1 MSAST
6 PAWVRSP
13 CARKITRSCCRWW
26 SPPSRRTPS
35 TRWMAPTWASSRSA
49 SSRGRTPRAPCSRAA
64 RWSARPPS
72 EPRLS
77 GDTPERSAT
86 GGRRS
91 GMTRTPCRGAGS
103 VEFLVVSVLNG
114 VVHGLLLFM
123 VSAGLTLIFGMMGVL
138 NFAHAW
144 FYMLGAYVGFTLTRH
159 GGFWVGLVL
168 APVVAGLTGVLV
180 ERYMLRRVHKYG
192 HAHELLLTFG
202 LAFIIEE
209 VIKLFYGD
217 ALVSYQMPDYMRF
230 AAFTIFD
237 TNYPFYRLFMGA
249 VALAMFAVLYLLLTR
264 TRVGIV
270 VRAAT
275 YRPSTV
281 EALGH
286 NLPLVFMGVFAGGSA
301 LAGLAGAVAGAFY
314 PTGPSMAV
322 DFGTLVFVVVVIG
335 GLGSVVGALIASL
348 MIGLFISFSVGLN
361 VSIADLFG
369 LFGLGPWA
377 QELGGLFTLQL
388 STVANSMPFLLMLL
402 VLLIRPA
409 GLMGDRQ

>member
-1 MSAST
+1 MEY
-6 PAWVRSP
+6 
-13 CARKITRSCCRWW
+13 I
-26 SPPSRRTPS
+26 
-35 TRWMAPTWASSRSA
+35 
-49 SSRGRTPRAPCSRAA
+49 
-64 RWSARPPS
+64 
-72 EPRLS
+72 
-77 GDTPERSAT
+77 
-86 GGRRS
+86 
-91 GMTRTPCRGAGS
+91 
-103 VEFLVVSVLNG
+103 VVSVLNG

-144 FYMLGAYVGFTLTRH
+144 FYMLGAYVGFTLTRL
-159 GGFWVGLVL
+159 GGFWIGLIL
-168 APVVAGLTGVLV
+168 APVIAGLFGVFV
-180 ERYMLRRVHKYG
+180 ERFMLRRVHKYG

-217 ALVSYQMPDYMRF
+217 TLVSYQMPDYMRF
-230 AAFTIFD
+230 AAFTVFE

-249 VALAMFAVLYLLLTR
+249 VALLMFVLLYLLLTR
-264 TRVGIV
+264 TRVGII

-275 YRPSTV
+275 YRPTTV

-314 PTGPSMAV
+314 PPGPNMAV
-322 DFGTLVFVVVVIG
+322 DFGTLVFVVVVVG
-335 GLGSVVGALIASL
+335 GLGSVIGALIASL

-361 VSIADLFG
+361 WSLAKLLDVI
-369 LFGLGPWA
+369 GLGEWA
-377 QELGGLFTLQL
+377 RGIGGLFTLEL
-388 STVANSMPFLLMLL
+388 ATIANSMPFLLMLL
-402 VLLIRPA
+402 ILLIRPA